1 MIVFVH
7 LLNDCSGS
15 PRVLASAISALSQA
29 DGKNRLFLG
38 SEGAGCL
45 TAAGVPVSLYW
56 YRRTPYRTLTL
67 GTYLLSQIWLMYRLF
82 RSSDIEPNALIY
94 VNTLLPFGAAV
105 YGWLTGRRVIYHIH
119 EVGVGPAL
127 LQRFLVNMVRS
138 TAAGVIYV
146 SEFQSR
152 QLLISVRA
160 KKIVYN
166 CVNQAIAE
174 RAAGTIYS
182 HRHNGNFN
190 VLMLASLRDYKG
202 VPEYVAL
209 AERLKTRGDLCF
221 MLVVNDD
228 EATLDRYFGGVVLPS
243 NLRVVS
249 RTGDPSQ
256 YYENASVV
264 VNLSRPDL
272 CVESFGLT
280 VLEAMTFGIPVIA
293 PPLGGPAE
301 LVSDCHEGFL
311 VDSRCGDALAQSVLR
326 LADDEGLCLRMSKAA
341 GVKAAR
347 YSADGFAESLRKA
360 VSAVVVRG

>member
-1 MIVFVH
+1 MIVFAH

-15 PRVLASAISALSQA
+15 PRILASAIAALSET
-29 DGKNRLFLG
+29 DRGNRLFLG

-45 TAAGVPVSLYW
+45 TAPGVPVSLYW

-67 GTYLLSQIWLMYRLF
+67 GSYLLSQVCLMYRLF
-82 RSSDIEPNALIY
+82 RSSDIAPNALIY

-119 EVGVGPAL
+119 EVGLSPAL
-127 LQRFLVNMVRS
+127 LQRFLVSVVRS

-152 QLLISVRA
+152 QLPISVAA
-160 KKIVYN
+160 KAIVYN
-166 CVNQAIAE
+166 CVDQAMAE
-174 RAAGTIYS
+174 RAACSIYS
-182 HRHNGNFN
+182 HRHTGDFN

-202 VPEYVAL
+202 VPEYLAL
-209 AERLKTRGDLCF
+209 ADRLKTRGDLCF
-221 MLVVNDD
+221 ILVANDD
-228 EATLDRYFGGVVLPS
+228 EAALDRYFDGVALPS
-243 NLRVVS
+243 NLRVFS
-249 RTGDPSQ
+249 RTGDPCQ
-256 YYENASVV
+256 HYENASVV

-301 LVSDCHEGFL
+301 FVRDCREGFL
-311 VDSRCGDALAQSVLR
+311 VDSRHGDALAQRVLR

-341 GVKAAR
+341 RVKAGQ
-347 YSADGFAESLRKA
+347 YSADGFAESLRQA
-360 VSAVVVRG
+360 VSSVVERS